1 MDFTAVTR
9 MDGTCREDK
18 FAPCG
23 KKAHWPIDFERHRNE
38 IAPQRLPEVCKN
50 LPKFNLGS
58 FFAEGD
64 VKRG

>member
-1 MDFTAVTR
+1 MAGER
-9 MDGTCREDK
+9 RDGTCGEDN

-23 KKAHWPIDFERHRNE
+23 KKAHWPIDFESHKSE
-38 IAPQRLPEVCKN
+38 IAPQRLQEVCKN
-50 LPKFNLGS
+50 LPKFNLGP

>member
-1 MDFTAVTR
+1 MP
-9 MDGTCREDK
+9 GTYGEDK

-23 KKAHWPIDFERHRNE
+23 KKAYSPIDFERPRSE
-38 IAPQRLPEVCKN
+38 IAPQRLPEECKN
-50 LPKFNLGS
+50 LPKFNLGP